1 MADIV
6 ATLDLNILGRPDD
19 FSVEFLALQ
28 LFDGSSTLKDKAN
41 KSSSVYFLNEGDKQ
55 LLQVY
60 LIQPN
65 NQ

>member
-19 FSVEFLALQ
+19 FAVEFSALQ

-41 KSSSVYFLNEGDKQ
+41 KSSSLCFLKQ
-55 LLQVY
+55 RG
-60 LIQPN
+60 
-65 NQ
+65 